1 MLRLLQRAT
10 TRALVFLSIL
20 MPVSAMA
27 QFGVPAPVTPAI
39 PCPAFTGFPLTLNL
53 GTISLFGNDG
63 ITNRCAF
70 QTTQSA
76 LNTLSSQVSGNTSAI
91 GLLAPLASPV
101 FTGIPSMPAV
111 TLTGSGSVGDAS
123 LFTALPT
130 GGTDARTLADVTASG
145 LYDAVPDI
153 LKARAAPGYNG
164 DDAPVLNALFLK
176 EIGIALHPPRGQQLL
191 ILNLKSTVK
200 MPLHNQRLI
209 GFGGMQAVQFNHDL
223 SNTGDTLQIGDETD
237 ITKGAGATHV
247 EGIWF
252 THPGRLGYTSG
263 PLTGRLTAGQSH
275 IKMVGGQHSVFRDL
289 GGYGMPY
296 FLNIIGSASTVID
309 SVFIYGGVWNIN
321 DPTAQEGIAQ
331 IRFASSP
338 IFGHNTSGYISNFT
352 MYGGNTLPSQTYT
365 VGNNQYTSTRR
376 IGPQYGI
383 LLESLEDGAI
393 NRGILAGYA
402 DSAIAMISRK
412 PATGALNY
420 ITNIA
425 ISNANIDESNNNG
438 IYMVR
443 TTSDA
448 GIISGIDI
456 HDNTFNG
463 QTIGLT
469 GVNVDGTLG
478 YPVVTK
484 YKEHHN
490 TYRSF
495 ISAPVKLSGVD
506 GGQADHNRI
515 AGYNLAGNDTT
526 AGGSLTDTSGRV
538 IYGNTRNFSTT
549 SEVYGGGQNSDV
561 EGNTNQ
567 WGYADIT
574 SGQNNTYSGIS
585 LIWPGLLSG
594 LNALNLPGGALNYQ
608 GTQPRA
614 ASTAYT
620 STIGALSGT
629 ITTATVQGAT
639 YTIDQGSKWI
649 TAKVQVQISN
659 NGTGAGAL
667 TFTLPFP
674 AVAGPSNV
682 GTGIVIGGKQV
693 SVLLPSGT
701 STAQVFD
708 YTGAYPAANGNT
720 LALQIRYE
728 AAL

>member
-1 MLRLLQRAT
+1 MWKRSVAVLA
-10 TRALVFLSIL
+10 
-20 MPVSAMA
+20 
-27 QFGVPAPVTPAI
+27 
-39 PCPAFTGFPLTLNL
+39 AFLTLMGPVL
-53 GTISLFGNDG
+53 GQARPPAQRTGPITITGAGSTGDG
-63 ITNRCAF
+63 
-70 QTTQSA
+70 
-76 LNTLSSQVSGNTSAI
+76 
-91 GLLAPLASPV
+91 
-101 FTGIPSMPAV
+101 
-111 TLTGSGSVGDAS
+111 S
-123 LFTALPT
+123 LFTAIPT
-130 GGTDARTLADVTASG
+130 GGTEARTMADVAASG

-176 EIGIALHPPRGQQLL
+176 ESGIALHPPRGQQIL

-209 GFGGMQAVQFNHDL
+209 GFGGMQAVQLNHDL
-223 SNTGDTLQIGDETD
+223 SNTGDTLQIGDPTD
-237 ITKGAGATHV
+237 ITKGAGAVHV
-247 EGIWF
+247 EGLWF

-263 PLTGRLTAGQSH
+263 PLANKLTGGQAH
-275 IKMVGGQHSVFRDL
+275 ISMAGGQHSVFRDI

-296 FLNIIGSASTVID
+296 FLNITGSASTVID
-309 SVFIYGGVWNIN
+309 SIFLYGGVWNIN
-321 DPTAQEGIAQ
+321 DPTAQEGIAH
-331 IRFASSP
+331 IRFYSSP
-338 IFGHNTSGYISNFT
+338 VFGHNTSGYISNYT
-352 MYGGNTLPSQTYT
+352 MYGGNTLPSQTYA
-365 VGNNQYTSTRR
+365 VGNKQYTSTRR

-420 ITNIA
+420 ITNIDIA
-425 ISNANIDESNNNG
+425 NSNIDESNNNL
-438 IYMVR
+438 IYMYR
-443 TTSDA
+443 ATADA
-448 GIISGIDI
+448 QIISGINI

-463 QTIGLT
+463 QTIGLSAI
-469 GVNVDGTLG
+469 NVDGSSG
-478 YPVVTK
+478 VPAVTK

-515 AGYNLAGNDTT
+515 AGYNLAANDTG
-526 AGGSLTDTSGRV
+526 AGGSLADTSGRL
-538 IYGNTRNFSTT
+538 IYGVTRNFSTT
-549 SEVYGGGQNSDV
+549 AEIYGGGQNSDV

-574 SGQNNTYSGIS
+574 TGQNNTYSGIS

-608 GTQPRA
+608 GVQPRA

-620 STIGALSGT
+620 TTIGALSGS
-629 ITTATVQGAT
+629 ITTATVQGAN
-639 YTIDQGSKWI
+639 YTIDQGTKWV
-649 TAKVQVQISN
+649 TAKVQVQVAN
-659 NGTGAGAL
+659 NGTGSGAL

-674 AVAGPSNV
+674 AAAGPASV
-682 GTGIVIGGKQV
+682 GTGIIIGGKQV
-693 SVLLPSGT
+693 SVTIPGGS
-701 STAQVFD
+701 STAQVVD